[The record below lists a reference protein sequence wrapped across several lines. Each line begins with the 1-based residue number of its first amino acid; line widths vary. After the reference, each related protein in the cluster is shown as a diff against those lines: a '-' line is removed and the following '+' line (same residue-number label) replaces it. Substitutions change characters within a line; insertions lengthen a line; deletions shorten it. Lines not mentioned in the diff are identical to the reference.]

1 MEVSKENTKTYLIGY
16 LEGVIGKAIIL
27 LDGIPEQDKKSKVI
41 DVREYLKDALELSDY
56 IWNNGAKL
64 NN

>member
-1 MEVSKENTKTYLIGY
+1 MGISKENTKTYLIGY

-27 LDGIPEQDKKSKVI
+27 LDNVNKQEDANKVI
-41 DVREYLKDALELSDY
+41 DVREYLKESLELSDY

>member
-27 LDGIPEQDKKSKVI
+27 LDGIPEQDKTSKVI